1 MRENWLKFLKSPI
14 NGKDLYFKN
23 KSKIDNKFVIE
34 GELTDGVNTFKITNG
49 IPRFTSQNDYNLNF
63 SINWKKF
70 PKTQFENS
78 NKIVLSEALQIT
90 CLI

>member
-49 IPRFTSQNDYNLNF
+49 IPLYKS
-63 SINWKKF
+63 K
-70 PKTQFENS
+70 
-78 NKIVLSEALQIT
+78 
-90 CLI
+90 